1 VLVRGLANRNN
12 QEEMCESISSLLRG

>member
-12 QEEMCESISSLLRG
+12 QEEMCESISSFLRG